1 PLSPGVFGR
10 LKSVGVYPWF
20 SEWWFGDRLA
30 GQPCSGVSAAR
41 AAGRLVASPHL
52 ALARERARAK
62 AAMGK
67 ARLAAALVLVVALR
81 WCTETA
87 FLRPKAQAAASTA
100 GAGAWLWAVQE
111 AAARRQY
118 LPGADDPEPP
128 VPTEDLSS
136 DQVLA
141 TFGMAPSKR
150 SGERRMDGPEGRSS

>member
-1 PLSPGVFGR
+1 WLPLQVQRKLWAPPAHRPV
-10 LKSVGVYPWF
+10 
-20 SEWWFGDRLA
+20 
-30 GQPCSGVSAAR
+30 
-41 AAGRLVASPHL
+41 L
-52 ALARERARAK
+52 AL
-62 AAMGK
+62 
-67 ARLAAALVLVVALR
+67 LQ
-81 WCTETA
+81 
-87 FLRPKAQAAASTA
+87 AQAAASTA